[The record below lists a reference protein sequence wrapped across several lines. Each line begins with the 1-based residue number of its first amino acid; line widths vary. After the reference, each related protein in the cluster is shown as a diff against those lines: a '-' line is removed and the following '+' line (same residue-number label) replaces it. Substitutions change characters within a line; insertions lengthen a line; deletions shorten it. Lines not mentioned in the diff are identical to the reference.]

1 MKCAHISVLLGLLLL
16 GACGKPVS
24 DKPGLI
30 LARSDFKQGV
40 PSPAAMMIL
49 RNTGSEWDQE
59 TLVAPE
65 RKETYQL
72 GKRESDGKTFLKR
85 IDKSGKPEGGPLH
98 FSPATSE
105 EGGWTI
111 VSAADVHDDDVH
123 WIIKKKSRKPK
134 TKTYEMAGGNVFH
147 KCMWFQPTFGEAG
160 ILTISANMPYLQIW
174 RGGAGA
180 WEAETLW
187 TAEVGG
193 REQRLRDV
201 EVGDLDGDGQDEL
214 VVVTHDLGAIYV
226 LEQTATGFEAQEVHR
241 AAERTFVHEAEIGDL
256 DGDGNLEFYT
266 TPSEPNRFDGS
277 EQAGGI
283 DSYRWNSATSTYDRK
298 PVAILKD
305 RHAKE
310 ILVVDQDGDGKSEL
324 YAALEAEGLEGE
336 NAVVI
341 LRRWV
346 WSGSEVAH
354 DLDVSLEGSMC
365 RFLNL
370 GDTNG
375 DGVKEIIASTKNAG
389 IFAAFP
395 KGNAWVSKKLLPGF
409 VSGGFE
415 HATVVMDWDGDG
427 KDELFVA
434 SDSQK
439 SLNLFR
445 HVDDEPF
452 LEREELA
459 NFAPE
464 ADKEDS
470 YFIWNIMPLPAGK

>member
-1 MKCAHISVLLGLLLL
+1 ML
-16 GACGKPVS
+16 
-24 DKPGLI
+24 
-30 LARSDFKQGV
+30 
-40 PSPAAMMIL
+40 IL
-49 RNTGSEWDQE
+49 RNTGSEWEQE
-59 TLVAPE
+59 TVVAPE
-65 RKETYQL
+65 RKETFQL
-72 GKRESDGKTFLKR
+72 GKRESDGKTFLKL
-85 IDKSGKPEGGPLH
+85 IGKSGKPEGGPLH
-98 FSPATSE
+98 FSPATPE
-105 EGGWTI
+105 NGGWTI
-111 VSAADVHDDDVH
+111 DPAEGVSDEDVH
-123 WIIKKKSRKPK
+123 WITKKKSGKPK
-134 TKTYEMAGGNVFH
+134 TKTYETAGGNVFH
-147 KCMWFQPTFGEAG
+147 KCMWFEPAFGEPG

-174 RGGAGA
+174 RGGHGA
-180 WEAETLW
+180 WQAETLW

-193 REQRLRDV
+193 REQRLRDL

-226 LEQTATGFEAQEVHR
+226 LEQTANGMQAQEVHR
-241 AAERTFVHEAEIGDL
+241 TAERTFVHEAEIGDI

-283 DSYRWNSATSTYDRK
+283 DSYRWNPKTSTYDRK

-310 ILVVDQDGDGKSEL
+310 ILVADQDGDGKSEL

-336 NAVVI
+336 DAVVI

-346 WSGSEVAH
+346 WSGSDVAH
-354 DLDVSLEGSMC
+354 DVDVPLEGSMC

-375 DGVKEIIASTKNAG
+375 DGTKEIIASTKNEG
-389 IFAAFP
+389 IFSAFP
-395 KGNAWVSKKLLPGF
+395 EGDIWSSKKLVAGF

-439 SLNLFR
+439 SLNIFR
-445 HVDDEPF
+445 YEEGKPF
-452 LEREELA
+452 LKREQI
-459 NFAPE
+459 
-464 ADKEDS
+464 ADFKGNKDS
-470 YFIWNIMPLPAGK
+470 FFTWNVMPLPAGE